1 MGLTFKTSAFK
12 TSDAAF
18 QLQFYKTK
26 SSVLQAVHFYKTK
39 SHACKL
45 LCKMV
50 VLSNN
55 GAVLLQGIEA
65 MMIISMC
72 TQ

>member
-26 SSVLQAVHFYKTK
+26 SWMLQAVHFYKTK
-39 SHACKL
+39 SRTCKL
-45 LCKMV
+45 LRKMM

-55 GAVLLQGIEA
+55 DAVLLQGIEA
-65 MMIISMC
+65 MMIISIC